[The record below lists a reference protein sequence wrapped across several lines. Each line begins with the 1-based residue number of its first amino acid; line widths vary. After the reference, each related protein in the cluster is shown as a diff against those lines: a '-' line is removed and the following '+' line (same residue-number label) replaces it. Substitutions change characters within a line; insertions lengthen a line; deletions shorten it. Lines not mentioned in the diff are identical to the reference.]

1 MSITSDAFDCA
12 ELATIERL
20 SAIDHSKF
28 YCPVCGQLATRFKD
42 GGTGV
47 KKRKNAKCPK
57 CGSLERHRLL
67 WVHLV
72 NSVWPSLPAG
82 KKDFL
87 HVAPERFFVDIMK
100 GRPDLN
106 YLSGD
111 LMMSESMLKL
121 DLTDIPY
128 WDYQLDLILCSHILE
143 HIPDDRAAMREMF
156 RVLRPGGILLVMV
169 PTYSAATYE
178 DFSITSPEERKR
190 HFGQEDHVRKYGWD
204 IQDRLAGCGFQVS
217 AWPVQGDLDKRV
229 IDFINAGK
237 RVIFTCRK
245 AA

>member
-1 MSITSDAFDCA
+1 MSNSTDAFLYGD
-12 ELATIERL
+12 LGTVERL
-20 SAIDHSKF
+20 SRINRSKV
-28 YCPVCGQLATRFKD
+28 YCPVCGLLADKFRG
-42 GGTGV
+42 GGTGE
-47 KKRKNAKCPK
+47 KKRKNAKCPR

-72 NSVWPSLPAG
+72 NSVWPGLPAG

-128 WDYQLDLILCSHILE
+128 WDDQLDLILCSHILE

-217 AWPVQGDLDKRV
+217 AWPVQGDLNKRIV
-229 IDFINAGK
+229 DFIAAGK

-245 AA
+245 PG

>member
-1 MSITSDAFDCA
+1 MSITQDAFDCA
-12 ELATIERL
+12 DLATIERL
-20 SAIDHSKF
+20 KDINRSRV
-28 YCPVCGQLATRFKD
+28 YCPICGLLADKFKD

-72 NSVWPSLPAG
+72 NSVWPALPER

-87 HVAPERFFVDIMK
+87 HIAPERFFVDIMK

-128 WDYQLDLILCSHILE
+128 WDGQLDLILCSHILE
-143 HIPDDRAAMREMF
+143 HIPDDRAAMREMY
-156 RVLRPGGILLVMV
+156 RVLRPGGVLVVMV

-178 DFSITSPEERKR
+178 DFSITSPAERKL

-204 IQDRLAGCGFQVS
+204 IQERLASCGFDVS
-217 AWPVQGDLDKRV
+217 AWPMKEDLGQRI
-229 IDFINAGK
+229 IDFISSGK
-237 RVIFTCRK
+237 RVVFTCRK
-245 AA
+245 AK